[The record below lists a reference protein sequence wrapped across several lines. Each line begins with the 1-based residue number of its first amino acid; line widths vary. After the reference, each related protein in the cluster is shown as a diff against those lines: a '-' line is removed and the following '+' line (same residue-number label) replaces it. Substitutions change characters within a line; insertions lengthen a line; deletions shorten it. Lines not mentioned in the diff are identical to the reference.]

1 MIRGD
6 GQLVDFWRCVA
17 VHLGQALLYQQFG
30 DACAAARRFRASRRA
45 ATLGHS
51 HTAAPAS
58 FRRARFRHGADEFL
72 GTPHAPGAS
81 PAPCAGHGEHAK
93 TEAASR
99 FRRTSSTHRPA
110 APRPGLSTRMTTGAL
125 LSKLGCGKYPTAL
138 IWPGGFGEYLLQ
150 LYPGPRAPTYTRP

>member
-1 MIRGD
+1 
-6 GQLVDFWRCVA
+6 

-72 GTPHAPGAS
+72 GPPRAPGGC
-81 PAPCAGHGEHAK
+81 PAPRAGHGQCAK
-93 TEAASR
+93 S
-99 FRRTSSTHRPA
+99 
-110 APRPGLSTRMTTGAL
+110 
-125 LSKLGCGKYPTAL
+125 
-138 IWPGGFGEYLLQ
+138 
-150 LYPGPRAPTYTRP
+150 